1 MSSKCRNCLPFAEI
15 ARNAQIDYL
24 KKISAN
30 DYLKSECASTL
41 IQMKNQTK
49 ATLTKPLFFLQMF
62 SSGEKCHSDLQH
74 NECRWEKTR
83 SESTSKD
90 FITISIEFKSHQNQ
104 FRRPLDCNFNVF
116 FFQEFKNG
124 KCKAYTN

>member
-49 ATLTKPLFFLQMF
+49 ATLTKQLFFP
-62 SSGEKCHSDLQH
+62 
-74 NECRWEKTR
+74 ECFLPVKNVIQIYSIMNFDGKKLVQNRQAK
-83 SESTSKD
+83 
-90 FITISIEFKSHQNQ
+90 IS
-104 FRRPLDCNFNVF
+104 
-116 FFQEFKNG
+116 
-124 KCKAYTN
+124 